1 MKERYKTM
9 KTTKTITV
17 RETNCGYTVTTNY
30 TQIGT
35 TNNEPQAIEIARQ
48 WNIDN
53 NENKNIIVKT
63 DYYTHTIKNNKKW

>member
-1 MKERYKTM
+1 MKERYKDM

-17 RETNCGYTVTTNY
+17 RETNCGYEVTTNY

-35 TNNEPQAIEIARQ
+35 ANNEPQAIEIARQ
-48 WNIDN
+48 WNIDH
-53 NENKNIIVKT
+53 NENKNIVVKT

>member
-1 MKERYKTM
+1 M

-17 RETNCGYTVTTNY
+17 RETNCGYAVTTNY
-30 TQIGT
+30 AQIGT

-48 WNIDN
+48 WNIAH